1 MVIFVSSSI
10 SGRDDG
16 LIMAKFYFAII
27 GVIIMAVGVMLVR
40 KFRAPANRSGIG
52 SFTLLPL
59 AGFAYLIGILCII
72 SGSVFILLG
81 LFML

>member
-1 MVIFVSSSI
+1 
-10 SGRDDG
+10 
-16 LIMAKFYFAII
+16 LIIAKFYFAII

>member
-1 MVIFVSSSI
+1 VSSFTC
-10 SGRDDG
+10 GRDEE

-27 GVIIMAVGVMLVR
+27 GVIIMAVGVMLVK
-40 KFRAPANRSGIG
+40 KFRAPANRSCIG